1 MADLKKDL
9 LNELVNRKYYSE
21 IELIR
26 LAQEPNM
33 NYKKKIEEM
42 VVVLQDIALLNSQIN
57 LWDKYFQ
64 EPQQQNVGV
73 RINSKLFHK
82 TDMYIRDK
90 HMVNNIWN

>member
-57 LWDKYFQ
+57 LMGQYFQ

-73 RINSKLFHK
+73 QNQQQVVPQNGHVHPGQ
-82 TDMYIRDK
+82 T
-90 HMVNNIWN
+90 HGE